1 MSPRLSTIT
10 GATAAKLAGEVG
22 SMPATDRRPPRCGEH
37 TTRYRAGCVCCRG
50 WANWYNRRRR
60 RRVRS
65 GTWGHMVEAARLRAH
80 IRHLMDGGMRILDIA
95 ADAELCY
102 GFLTR
107 LVYDR
112 ATRRATP
119 AVAEA
124 ILAVRLRPADRPLV
138 DAAGTRRRIQALGRI
153 GWARAEVAARLGV
166 HPCAPGKWVANRY
179 VTRDTA
185 AKVAAL
191 YTHLSAIPGPSRL
204 AARRAQRAGWPPPIA
219 WDDDIDDPH
228 ARPNLGAPDTDLV
241 DEVAVARALHGH
253 PVQVSTA
260 ERVAVAAGVLR
271 RGEGPAALAR
281 LLGCSGHRARQLM
294 TQATAQQAG
303 QPQDGA
309 AA

>member
-65 GTWGHMVEAARLRAH
+65 GTWGHMVEAARLRVH

-124 ILAVRLRPADRPLV
+124 ILAVRPRPADRPLV

-153 GWARAEVAARLGV
+153 GWARAEVATRLGV
-166 HPCAPGKWVANRY
+166 HPCAPRQVGRQPLRHPRHRRQGGRPLHAPVHGARP
-179 VTRDTA
+179 VPVGRA
-185 AKVAAL
+185 ARA
-191 YTHLSAIPGPSRL
+191 TGRL
-204 AARRAQRAGWPPPIA
+204 AAPDR
-219 WDDDIDDPH
+219 
-228 ARPNLGAPDTDLV
+228 LG
-241 DEVAVARALHGH
+241 
-253 PVQVSTA
+253 
-260 ERVAVAAGVLR
+260 
-271 RGEGPAALAR
+271 
-281 LLGCSGHRARQLM
+281 
-294 TQATAQQAG
+294 
-303 QPQDGA
+303 
-309 AA
+309 

>member
-1 MSPRLSTIT
+1 
-10 GATAAKLAGEVG
+10 
-22 SMPATDRRPPRCGEH
+22 
-37 TTRYRAGCVCCRG
+37 
-50 WANWYNRRRR
+50 
-60 RRVRS
+60 
-65 GTWGHMVEAARLRAH
+65 MVEAARLRVH

-124 ILAVRLRPADRPLV
+124 ILAVRPRPADRPLV

-153 GWARAEVAARLGV
+153 GWARAEVATRLGV
-166 HPCAPGKWVANRY
+166 HPCAPGKWVANRC

-185 AKVAAL
+185 ARVAAL
-191 YTHLSAIPGPSRL
+191 YTHLSTVPGPSRL
-204 AARRAQRAGWPPPIA
+204 AALRAQRAGWPPPIA

-241 DEVAVARALHGH
+241 DEVAVARALHGQ
-253 PVQVSTA
+253 PVALSTA

-281 LLGCSGHRARQLM
+281 LLGCSGHRANQLIAQAA
-294 TQATAQQAG
+294 TQAAAQTAE
-303 QPQDGA
+303 PRRKGA